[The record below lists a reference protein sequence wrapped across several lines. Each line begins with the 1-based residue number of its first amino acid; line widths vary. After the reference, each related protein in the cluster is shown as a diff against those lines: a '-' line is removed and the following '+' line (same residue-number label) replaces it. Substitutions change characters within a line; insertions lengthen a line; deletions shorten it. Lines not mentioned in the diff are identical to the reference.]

1 MMFPTFSF
9 FFWLLFEVSI
19 FLWMWLM
26 YQDELLVACALNKLR
41 SIGPVS
47 ENLLFRK
54 KISENLVERE
64 LLQAQEPTQ
73 GSLK

>member
-1 MMFPTFSF
+1 MCFKQN
-9 FFWLLFEVSI
+9 VV
-19 FLWMWLM
+19 
-26 YQDELLVACALNKLR
+26 YLVDQEHHGLR

-64 LLQAQEPTQ
+64 LLQAQELTQ